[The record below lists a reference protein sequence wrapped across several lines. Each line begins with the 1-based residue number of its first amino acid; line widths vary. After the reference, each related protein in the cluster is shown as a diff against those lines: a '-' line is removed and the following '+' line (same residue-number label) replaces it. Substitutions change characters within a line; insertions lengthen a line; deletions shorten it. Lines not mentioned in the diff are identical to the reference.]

1 MAHPLLLLSRVEGKR
16 ESRDEGRQR
25 ERERARESLDLVCLP
40 QTSKASPLMT
50 QLVFLQRNGKLQG
63 TSNRDCESMFQEVQ
77 MKLLDSTLVD

>member
-16 ESRDEGRQR
+16 ESRDEGRQ
-25 ERERARESLDLVCLP
+25 RERARESLDLVCLP